1 MRRRIMSVLLAMV
14 VLVGALLNTSCGT
27 TTPAD
32 VTSSMEDVV
41 VQIPESAE
49 KITRSDWIIALGSS
63 FGMTEYITEEP
74 YFCDVDSST
83 ELYPFL
89 QSCAEWNI
97 FEKAEGNFEPDA
109 EVSREFAIKTAV
121 MSAEVLNHVT
131 DETVYEQCIDYA
143 IKDGILS
150 DEQSKNLSETID
162 YIEAQ
167 KIIDWAVDEY
177 NNREF
182 VEYSNVEVN
191 ENVIDLADVPMDIVI
206 DEVQDTTTI
215 TMPAEQQLENGAVFY
230 TAPTIEAPYGVAYKV
245 AGVTTDAEGNQVYEV
260 VQPDISDLYKE
271 LDFAVVAVPEA
282 GSVITYEGVEIASIE
297 TPEEVINCGNDYS
310 INYATGKLGDIVA
323 QKVAKSPEFGF
334 TVNFTSGKPS
344 LNAAWETALGKF
356 TADLSETEKNGG
368 NTDAKKAGELF
379 KKCSVLYKNDGDNK
393 IIEEISTKYSG
404 GYEITGSVKIKNI
417 AVDIA
422 VEPEK
427 VWGIITGIEEVQVN
441 THYTIESSLKLKGKL
456 ETEFK
461 LSTIPIATPIP
472 GVTVNIDVIVYS
484 QGNGELEV
492 KLVCDNDTNF
502 SYASGHYKK
511 TAVSDTNSTIE
522 GSITLETGLAL
533 GVSPALWGIDIVDLT
548 IKAGAKVKFSSNVGT
563 ETIEKE
569 EKGELVTYKEWRW
582 INKLECTAPI
592 VKLEGSGKS
601 SKALIKLKFSWEL
614 IGDKGLIKV
623 KPIEVFSTNYIFGRD
638 ELDRI
643 PLETT
648 EESSTSEEEFT
659 IETTETEES
668 VAEENLPGECATEST
683 DTSLKELIVIDT
695 FMLTLNEGD
704 SKLISVTVL
713 PSGYSVDDLVWT
725 TADASIATISS
736 GTVTGKAEGTTT
748 VTIATKDGQYST
760 VCAVMVS
767 STEQIEFEGL

>member
-74 YFCDVDSST
+74 YFSDVDSST

-131 DETVYEQCIDYA
+131 DDTVYEQCIDYA

-150 DEQSKNLSETID
+150 DDEAKNLNETID

-206 DEVQDTTTI
+206 DEEQDTTTI
-215 TMPAEQQLENGAVFY
+215 TMPAEQQFESGAVFY

-356 TADLSETEKNGG
+356 TADISEAE
-368 NTDAKKAGELF
+368 AKDSKVNASKAGELF
-379 KKCSVLYKNDGDNK
+379 KKSSVLYKNDGNNK
-393 IIEEISTKYSG
+393 VIDEVSAKFLG
-404 GYEITGSVKIKNI
+404 GYELTGSVKIKNI
-417 AVDIA
+417 AVDVSA
-422 VEPEK
+422 VPKK
-427 VWGIITGIEEVQVN
+427 VLGIPVGIKSVHVN
-441 THYTIESSLKLKGKL
+441 THYTVESSLKLKGKL
-456 ETEFK
+456 ESELK
-461 LSTIPIATPIP
+461 LATIPISTPIP
-472 GVTVNIDVIVYS
+472 GISVKIDVMVYLDA
-484 QGNGELEV
+484 NGEIEI
-492 KLVCDNDTNF
+492 KLVCDNDTNLTY
-502 SYASGHYKK
+502 SSGNYKK
-511 TAVSDTNSTIE
+511 TTTADTNASVE
-522 GSITLETGLAL
+522 GSLSAEGGVAL
-533 GVSPALWGIDIVDLT
+533 KVSPALAGWDIIDVK
-548 IKAGAKVKFSSNVGT
+548 IKAGARIKYSSKLQS
-563 ETIEKE
+563 ETVE
-569 EKGELVTYKEWRW
+569 EEEDGYLITYKVW
-582 INKLECTAPI
+582 IWKNNLTATIPI
-592 VKLEGSGKS
+592 IKLEGAGQK
-601 SKALIKLKFSWEL
+601 SKAFIKAKFTWEL
-614 IGDKGLIKV
+614 MGDKGLIKV
-623 KPIEVFSTNYIFGRD
+623 TPKEIWAADDIYLGKDEIE
-638 ELDRI
+638 RI
-643 PLETT
+643 PLETIEESTTLDEELIIESEEQST
-648 EESSTSEEEFT
+648 EESLSEEIT
-659 IETTETEES
+659 
-668 VAEENLPGECATEST
+668 AEST
-683 DTSLKELIVIDT
+683 GGSWQEMIVIDT
-695 FMLTLNEGD
+695 FMLSLNEGE
-704 SKLISVTVL
+704 SQTISVTVL
-713 PSGYSVDDLVWT
+713 PDGYTESDLVWLI
-725 TADASIATISS
+725 ADSSIATVSNGIVS
-736 GTVTGKAEGTTT
+736 GKAEGSTT
-748 VTIATKDGQYST
+748 VTVATKDGEYST
-760 VCAVMVS
+760 VCAVIVS
-767 STEQIEFEGL
+767 SNEQIEFEGL